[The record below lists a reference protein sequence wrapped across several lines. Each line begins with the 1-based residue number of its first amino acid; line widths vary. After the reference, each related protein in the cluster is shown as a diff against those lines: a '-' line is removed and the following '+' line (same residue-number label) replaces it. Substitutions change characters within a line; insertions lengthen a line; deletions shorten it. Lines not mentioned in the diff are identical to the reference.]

1 MAFSKSYLGDTVAT
15 NVVLQ
20 TIAPISGIIG
30 GVTVKPELAGLI
42 QANVA
47 EFWYNLSPAVE
58 VGTAGDDF
66 GTSNVGTKKATIV
79 LERNIKFDEKIP
91 QVAIDTIQAD
101 IVADVVAKGAL
112 RMANKAGELFY
123 TALLGLAQAKTYTN
137 ALGLVDAIAEGIATF
152 KAGSN
157 TKLDGTNDTSF
168 SNATNGIQP
177 TTIVLGTTGEKL
189 MRQDDSF
196 KDLFSG
202 QGALPGTI
210 GQLFGLNV
218 VVSQHVSGVDFIL
231 LNYEG
236 VAFPYSLQAL
246 RTVEAEGFN
255 GIRVQG
261 ELVLPLAHG
270 SEPSILV
277 IDSYAM
283 KFTEAAAA

>member
-47 EFWYNLSPAVE
+47 EFWYNLAPAVE

-137 ALGLVDAIAEGIATF
+137 ALDLVDAIAEGISTF

-157 TKLDGTNDTSF
+157 TKLDGSNDTTF
-168 SNATNGIQP
+168 SNATNGIVP
-177 TTIVLGTTGEKL
+177 TTIVLGVVGERK
-189 MRQDDSF
+189 MRQDPAF
-196 KDLFSG
+196 KDLFTG

-210 GQLFGLNV
+210 GQLFGLND

-231 LNYEG
+231 FNYEG
-236 VAFPYSLQAL
+236 VSFPYS
-246 RTVEAEGFN
+246 
-255 GIRVQG
+255 
-261 ELVLPLAHG
+261 
-270 SEPSILV
+270 
-277 IDSYAM
+277 
-283 KFTEAAAA
+283 